1 MTDAVGVINGFDFYL
16 KKNGAGWHADLITT
30 GYLFVNV
37 FFSLVLGIGT
47 SCTVCFP
54 RNINHPFWNKC

>member
-1 MTDAVGVINGFDFYL
+1 MLPMTDAVGVINGFDFYL

-37 FFSLVLGIGT
+37 
-47 SCTVCFP
+47 CFRLFCVDEKRSKK
-54 RNINHPFWNKC
+54 RNQI